1 MTDMDNAILGVCVVD
16 FHHKRGPE
24 VEYWEGLDAVG
35 ISDSHLWPNL
45 PFQALPDGS
54 HSFKETFTYFTLLY
68 DKKNKCSP
76 KNAELAL
83 DTTAT
88 TDNSIKEEPE
98 YTTVFAISCSR
109 QIRSDEL
116 IAKDKDVT
124 RSTVQ
129 KAIVVVSLEP
139 IFGQIKDKLSIV
151 TNAFFLQ
158 KDFSDRQIIKSL
170 YESLNAIYVGNP
182 TGQPSAMG
190 GNSTPV
196 LNISASDTA
205 ATATANFSTK
215 ESQLYVGLCLRRVL
229 HSFNRNVLVLLK
241 ALLLEKKI
249 IFYGNN
255 VESLCNVQFGLISLI
270 PNLISHLQTSGSP
283 LLSTSFEN
291 VTVADSFKSSDR
303 FSVLKFLGFPLHI
316 FEKGGLFSPYT
327 PLQQVDDIQSKETKF
342 FMVGTSNKLLA
353 EQKNE
358 LCDILVEVDN
368 HTVEILNK
376 DLNGPLQLSNQDVKW
391 MDSICDIVK
400 MTWNENDAETP
411 KNSQFEGSEDFIRWQ
426 FEDYLVGLL
435 SSVKLYDFI
444 EFHKN
449 NPAAMKSLPEEFV
462 QNVPINLFN
471 INWVKKWKETQNF
484 HIFNNMTDD
493 RLFDLFQPKHLC
505 NEKDAFSEFQQK
517 LTATFQNLRRTN
529 NNNTLSANS
538 SQTKLGDNVS
548 NKSVTSFNDT
558 KSSGSRSGSN
568 SKEPP
573 KIWATWKDYFQNIS
587 KKNKG
592 KQSNTVKATQDLKN
606 SESTNKAIG
615 TALANL
621 GLKPSALTSDIEN
634 SGTKIPM
641 EQTRVETGDEKQDE
655 DDADSIVS
663 AIGNYEEG
671 SEEDEE
677 EEFVFAE
684 TSPDKNAGEKINEQ
698 DSS

>member
-1 MTDMDNAILGVCVVD
+1 MAEVDDAILGVCVVD

-24 VEYWEGLDAVG
+24 VEYWEGLDNVG
-35 ISDSHLWPNL
+35 ITDSTGLWPNL

-68 DKKNKCSP
+68 DKKHKRSP
-76 KNAELAL
+76 RNVHDMDQGND
-83 DTTAT
+83 DT
-88 TDNSIKEEPE
+88 D

-116 IAKDKDVT
+116 LSRDKDVT

-129 KAIVVVSLEP
+129 KAIVVVSYEP

-170 YESLNAIYVGNP
+170 YESLKAIYVSNSNSNTSPHG
-182 TGQPSAMG
+182 SA
-190 GNSTPV
+190 TPV
-196 LNISASDTA
+196 LNISPTDTA

-249 IFYGNN
+249 IFYGSN
-255 VESLCNVQFGLISLI
+255 VESLCNLQFGLISLI
-270 PNLISHLQTSGSP
+270 PNLISHLETSGSP

-291 VTVADSFKSSDR
+291 ITVADSFKSSDR
-303 FSVLKFLGFPLHI
+303 YSVLKFLGFPLHI

-327 PLQQVDDIQSKETKF
+327 PLQQVDDIQFKETKF
-342 FMVGTSNKLLA
+342 FMIGTSNKLLA

-358 LCDILVEVDN
+358 LCDILVNVDN
-368 HTVEILNK
+368 HSVEILNK
-376 DLNGPLQLSNQDVKW
+376 ELNGPLQLSNPDAKW

-400 MTWNENDAETP
+400 LTWNENDAETP

-444 EFHKN
+444 ETHKN
-449 NPAAMKSLPEEFV
+449 NAVAMKSLPDEFV
-462 QNVPINLFN
+462 ENVPINSFN
-471 INWVKKWKETQNF
+471 INWVKKWKDTQNF

-517 LTATFQNLRRTN
+517 LAATFQNLRRNTN
-529 NNNTLSANS
+529 SNTLSTKS
-538 SQTKLGDNVS
+538 SQSKLGDSSS
-548 NKSVTSFNDT
+548 NKSVTSFNNDA
-558 KSSGSRSGSN
+558 KSSNSRSGSN
-568 SKEPP
+568 GKEQP
-573 KIWATWKDYFQNIS
+573 KIWSTWKDYFQNIS
-587 KKNKG
+587 KKNKD
-592 KQSNTVKATQDLKN
+592 KQSNTVKATHDLKN
-606 SESTNKAIG
+606 SDSTNKAIG
-615 TALANL
+615 TALFNL
-621 GLKPSALTSDIEN
+621 GLKPTAIASDTDLTDN
-634 SGTKIPM
+634 KIPTKDQ
-641 EQTRVETGDEKQDE
+641 EPEPNHEELDE
-655 DDADSIVS
+655 DVADSIES
-663 AIGNYEEG
+663 AIGNYAEDSEEEEEG
-671 SEEDEE
+671 SLKDQE
-677 EEFVFAE
+677 
-684 TSPDKNAGEKINEQ
+684 IN
-698 DSS
+698 SNPWK